1 MERGVQVFHKA
12 TSRPSAHGF
21 LGAVELERPLAS
33 LWSIVRDHS
42 KTHLYHVS
50 IKSAWTRPLDEST
63 QLGKAPCT
71 VYDFAIRQISGI
83 LRDFCCLRVKL

>member
-42 KTHLYHVS
+42 KTHLYHES

-63 QLGKAPCT
+63 QLGKAQCT
-71 VYDFAIRQISGI
+71 IYDSDKFLG
-83 LRDFCCLRVKL
+83 L